1 MKTEV
6 TVVFLLC
13 IVTASRPA
21 FTAVQ
26 RTPNDD
32 LPQHV
37 VALLEDDI
45 DRTPAVRADST
56 LFAAGEMVVAVP
68 FSSLQLTPS
77 LAEHLA
83 LTSVQVRSIQRLID
97 QERPRMETL
106 MQEVRTISG
115 ELRAAIQQSQNDD
128 NAGVAQRLAA
138 KQALLLKQLMSA
150 NSHLQRR
157 INDVLDSR
165 QRKKLDSFRRI
176 SEVTVGEGN

>member
-56 LFAAGEMVVAVP
+56 LFAAGEMVAVP

-97 QERPRMETL
+97 QERPRMEPL

>member
-1 MKTEV
+1 
-6 TVVFLLC
+6 
-13 IVTASRPA
+13 
-21 FTAVQ
+21 
-26 RTPNDD
+26 
-32 LPQHV
+32 
-37 VALLEDDI
+37 
-45 DRTPAVRADST
+45 
-56 LFAAGEMVVAVP
+56 
-68 FSSLQLTPS
+68 
-77 LAEHLA
+77 
-83 LTSVQVRSIQRLID
+83 
-97 QERPRMETL
+97 METL